1 MRAKMICATALV
13 LSAACAST
21 PKTKQESSN
30 FDSKAHAALDT
41 MKERDP
47 GLQHML
53 DKSHGYVVF
62 PSVGKG
68 GFIAG
73 GAHGNGV
80 VYERGRKVGYA
91 ELNQASIGAQIGGE
105 TFAELILL
113 QTPQALEK
121 VKRDQFAFG
130 AKASAVAIKKGA
142 AAGARF
148 KDGVA
153 VFIMPEGGLMVDVSV
168 NGHKIRFEP
177 RG

>member
-1 MRAKMICATALV
+1 M
-13 LSAACAST
+13 
-21 PKTKQESSN
+21 KQ
-30 FDSKAHAALDT
+30 
-41 MKERDP
+41 RDP
-47 GLQHML
+47 GLERML
-53 DKSHGYVVF
+53 GQSHGYVVF

-105 TFAELILL
+105 TFSEVILL

-121 VKRDQFAFG
+121 VKRDQFALG
-130 AKASAVAIKKGA
+130 AGVSAVVISKGA
-142 AAGARF
+142 AAAARF
-148 KDGVA
+148 KNGVA
-153 VFIMPEGGLMVDVSV
+153 VFVMPQGGLMVDVSV
-168 NGHKIRFEP
+168 NGQKIRFEP